1 MKKCEYTLQLIDH
14 KGNIVWSR
22 SERKKKICIMFV
34 DEMLKEKWLHTD
46 ENKQDSLMTL
56 LIHLEKRPD
65 YGLQVLRA
73 GIRRDDKE

>member
-1 MKKCEYTLQLIDH
+1 
-14 KGNIVWSR
+14 
-22 SERKKKICIMFV
+22 MFV

-73 GIRRDDKE
+73 GIRRTD

>member
-1 MKKCEYTLQLIDH
+1 MKKCEYTLQLVDH
-14 KGNIVWSR
+14 KGNVVWSR
-22 SERKKKICIMFV
+22 SERRKKICIQFV

-46 ENKQDSLMTL
+46 DNKEDPLMTL

-73 GIRRDDKE
+73 GIRRDD

>member
-22 SERKKKICIMFV
+22 SERKSKISLLFV
-34 DEMLKEKWLHTD
+34 DNIIDDKWFG
-46 ENKQDSLMTL
+46 EESLMKI

-65 YGLQVLRA
+65 YGVSVLRA
-73 GIRRDDKE
+73 GVRRGEDED